1 MNKVLI
7 LCASPRKESNTMRV
21 LEECAETI
29 RKNGIKTEII
39 SLRQMKIRSCIA
51 CGKCSEIHECA
62 LNDGVNDII
71 EKIKEADGFIV
82 GSPVYFGTAR
92 GDLMSALQR
101 IGMVSRSSGDFLS
114 WKVGGPI
121 AVARRGGHTATIQEM
136 LMFFFI
142 NDMIVPGSTYWNM
155 VFGHQP
161 GQVEE
166 DKEGMETIRRFGY
179 NIAKLIK
186 KIN

>member
-71 EKIKEADGFIV
+71 EKIKKQMASLLAPQFTLEL
-82 GSPVYFGTAR
+82 PVE
-92 GDLMSALQR
+92 
-101 IGMVSRSSGDFLS
+101 I
-114 WKVGGPI
+114 
-121 AVARRGGHTATIQEM
+121 
-136 LMFFFI
+136 
-142 NDMIVPGSTYWNM
+142 
-155 VFGHQP
+155 
-161 GQVEE
+161 
-166 DKEGMETIRRFGY
+166 
-179 NIAKLIK
+179 
-186 KIN
+186 